1 MKFLEKLHMVR
12 ASRMV
17 FWMVGML
24 LLLNACQTAPMTS
37 PVAQWRE
44 IDRLLV
50 LIDQR
55 LDVATEVAQA
65 KWNSG
70 AAIDDPVRESKILH
84 DLATTLPDA
93 AQADRDFIL
102 HFFQAQ
108 FDAGKIIQRSL
119 HAQWL
124 QQRHP
129 PFSQPPDLSRDIRPE
144 LDRLTPMLIISL
156 RQVRPLLTNAS
167 ARAYLKQ
174 RAEQLVAVN
183 DEPAVRQQAIG
194 ILLTSP

>member
-1 MKFLEKLHMVR
+1 MRFLGKLQIVR
-12 ASRMV
+12 SSSMILCV
-17 FWMVGML
+17 L
-24 LLLNACQTAPMTS
+24 LLLGACQIAPVPASAMHE
-37 PVAQWRE
+37 PE
-44 IDRLLV
+44 IDHLLA

-84 DLATTLPDA
+84 DLDATLTDDSL
-93 AQADRDFIL
+93 ADREFIL

-119 HAQWL
+119 HARW
-124 QQRHP
+124 QQQKHP
-129 PFSQPPDLSRDIRPE
+129 PFSHPPDLSRDLRPE
-144 LDRLTPMLIISL
+144 LDRLTSLLIVSL

-174 RAEQLVAVN
+174 RAEQLVAV
-183 DEPAVRQQAIG
+183 DDIPAVRQQAIG
-194 ILLTSP
+194 ILLLSP